1 MAKILLFNPPG
12 PEGKAYIREGRCTQE
27 SGVWATQWPPVTLAT
42 AAALLEK
49 DGHKIKVIDFP
60 AVKLNI
66 SDLQNVIISFKPD
79 IAIWNTGTPTL
90 IFDLNIAKIIKEIKQ
105 DIITCVLGTHVSV
118 DSENVLNASSVDIV
132 IRGEPELPIKNLCKE
147 FPNNNWDKIHGIS
160 YKDKNNTKIFHNIDS
175 LFLTPSEIPP
185 PSWHYL
191 DINAY
196 KLPLK
201 GRPFLIL
208 SPIRG
213 CPFLCN
219 FCTAQL
225 YYGKKLR
232 KRPIANVISE
242 IENSIHKYKIRD
254 FFIWAD
260 TFTADK
266 KYVKE
271 FCDQII
277 KKNLKISWTCN
288 SRVDTID
295 KDILVIMNK
304 AGLWMI
310 SFGLESGNDSILE
323 QSGKNITIKQ
333 SKYAVISA
341 NEIGIK
347 TSGHFI
353 FGLLGETEKTMMET
367 LSLALEL
374 PLDIAQ
380 FYTASPFPGTMLY
393 DKATKNNWLE
403 NISSHSQSHSVINLP
418 NLPAYK
424 VDAFRQYAYKKFY
437 FRKKAFLNILSMIE
451 PKAIKNILSNI
462 KGFLKWIIT

>member
-1 MAKILLFNPPG
+1 KSPNIKC
-12 PEGKAYIREGRCTQE
+12 PE
-27 SGVWATQWPPVTLAT
+27 V
-42 AAALLEK
+42 
-49 DGHKIKVIDFP
+49 
-60 AVKLNI
+60 
-66 SDLQNVIISFKPD
+66 
-79 IAIWNTGTPTL
+79 L
-90 IFDLNIAKIIKEIKQ
+90 I
-105 DIITCVLGTHVSV
+105 
-118 DSENVLNASSVDIV
+118 
-132 IRGEPELPIKNLCKE
+132 P
-147 FPNNNWDKIHGIS
+147 
-160 YKDKNNTKIFHNIDS
+160 
-175 LFLTPSEIPP
+175 
-185 PSWHYL
+185 
-191 DINAY
+191 
-196 KLPLK
+196 
-201 GRPFLIL
+201 
-208 SPIRG
+208 
-213 CPFLCN
+213 
-219 FCTAQL
+219 
-225 YYGKKLR
+225 
-232 KRPIANVISE
+232 
-242 IENSIHKYKIRD
+242 
-254 FFIWAD
+254 
-260 TFTADK
+260 
-266 KYVKE
+266 
-271 FCDQII
+271 
-277 KKNLKISWTCN
+277 ISWTCN

-295 KDILVIMNK
+295 KDILILMK
-304 AGLWMI
+304 EAGLWMI
-310 SFGLESGNDSILE
+310 SFGLESGNDFILE

-333 SKYAVISA
+333 SKYAVALA